1 MAQIYK
7 KLEIDV
13 YNAITPIATAVQ
25 NDSNSR
31 FLDVVLLNG
40 STPIDLTGHEVR
52 IYCKKPEEGGEVFND
67 GVITEPI
74 NGRCQFPLT
83 DQTLSKV
90 GYVEAQI
97 VMYYNNV
104 QILQTVPFKI
114 NVVKSLI
121 SNNAISS
128 SNEYGALVILFQNIY
143 EAHALMTTM
152 VQNQGEKGAISTDRN
167 INTFWESMEYVSKY
181 LDTDL
186 TNLLNTVL
194 AEANVQGVID
204 RLGNTADTGATDA
217 TGTVMGKSNEILRRS
232 QKGFISP
239 LLKTE
244 IEIVAGKLT
253 VDVRFDGKKRV
264 RKLLI
269 GHGTS
274 SEVSVNLDIDGT
286 TIQIVSNQNI
296 QYISD
301 SMFPVCS
308 VPSSGTIMACTVFA
322 GDKNL
327 EGVGYVPYEFDVENY
342 FTVQFITPNYSS
354 PTNNFVTVLYEERG

>member
-104 QILQTVPFKI
+104 QILQTVPFQI

-204 RLGNTADTGATDA
+204 RLGNTADTGATA
-217 TGTVMGKSNEILRRS
+217 TAGTVMGKLNSVIGRLSYKNFKMTSVSNQTNQTILSISGAGEFYAMQGILAQIKILVDGAEYVRVGHSTEQRLFVPNITNGLDSGATSYTDPRRVDKMAFRES
-232 QKGFISP
+232 LSVIVDTGAVGG
-239 LLKTE
+239 L
-244 IEIVAGKLT
+244 IVAG
-253 VDVRFDGKKRV
+253 
-264 RKLLI
+264 
-269 GHGTS
+269 
-274 SEVSVNLDIDGT
+274 
-286 TIQIVSNQNI
+286 
-296 QYISD
+296 Y
-301 SMFPVCS
+301 
-308 VPSSGTIMACTVFA
+308 A
-322 GDKNL
+322 
-327 EGVGYVPYEFDVENY
+327 
-342 FTVQFITPNYSS
+342 
-354 PTNNFVTVLYEERG
+354 LYE